1 MLNNKETKR
10 KKVLLFLIIKKRKER
25 FLKMKKYKKPLLI
38 INEGFAEG
46 VYAASG
52 DTVSDADSDC
62 YTATASI
69 HQKPETG
76 RGDYRIQVNGVHAAS
91 NGHHS
96 GEQHLFLSFNQ
107 SVTYV
112 TSNGELTSGDGTSC
126 IEIKYNYHN
135 NGNDNIGLG
144 DVVVKSEPGLSVSS
158 ATLTCNYDCGQ
169 H

>member
-1 MLNNKETKR
+1 
-10 KKVLLFLIIKKRKER
+10 
-25 FLKMKKYKKPLLI
+25 MKKYEKPLLI
-38 INEGFAEG
+38 ANEGFAEG

-52 DTVSDADSDC
+52 ADSSSADDSDC

-91 NGHHS
+91 DGHHS

-107 SVTYV
+107 SVTYSS
-112 TSNGELTSGDGTSC
+112 SNGELVSGDNTSC

-144 DVVVKSEPGLSVSS
+144 DVIVTSDAGLAVSS